1 MATELKSSVMLTDVM
16 LMINYYAGK
25 VGVPRQ
31 LVIKRDASS
40 IPDAV
45 TKSGLMLP
53 LGMYLL
59 CICSFLCMLQS
70 VDQM

>member
-1 MATELKSSVMLTDVM
+1 M
-16 LMINYYAGK
+16 LMINYHTGK

-45 TKSGLMLP
+45 AKAGLRLP
-53 LGMYLL
+53 FGMYVLHMCSLL
-59 CICSFLCMLQS
+59 CVHHS
-70 VDQM
+70 VGGL